1 MSVTVGYRLGEDALT
16 ATQCFPV
23 YRGTPWDRCTESRGN
38 DLVSFAELRG
48 CPQVLVCARG
58 ALAAVH
64 INKSYSVDVGAISAV
79 PEEAGG

>member
-1 MSVTVGYRLGEDALT
+1 MHSQQRNVFRYAGGRHEI
-16 ATQCFPV
+16 
-23 YRGTPWDRCTESRGN
+23 RCTESRDS
-38 DLVSFAELRG
+38 DLVSFAGLRG
-48 CPQVLVCARG
+48 CPQVFVCARG